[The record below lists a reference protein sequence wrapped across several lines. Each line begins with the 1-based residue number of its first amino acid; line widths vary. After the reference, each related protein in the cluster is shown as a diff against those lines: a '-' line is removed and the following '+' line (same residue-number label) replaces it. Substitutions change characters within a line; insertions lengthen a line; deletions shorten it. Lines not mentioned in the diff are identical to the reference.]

1 MMAQLQTNKVK
12 TMPWTQNSD
21 EFFGKDLSVYLSP
34 APPDYRA
41 LCAELLRAWRLGD
54 NIVGPMN
61 RAAAALD
68 AQTEP
73 VAPTD
78 DELDDLADDFL
89 DWNCEGWRAYARAVL
104 ARYARSAIQ
113 PVPVSERLP
122 GPKDCN
128 ADGEAWVEEPA
139 FDYPLHDS
147 GDYDIEPGK
156 WVLRRIAPFDKPNN
170 RRWLPHHALP
180 TPTP

>member
-104 ARYARSAIQ
+104 TRYARAAVQ
-113 PVPVSERLP
+113 PVPVSKRPWEREGWL
-122 GPKDCN
+122 D
-128 ADGEAWVEEPA
+128 ADGRCWM
-139 FDYPLHDS
+139 
-147 GDYDIEPGK
+147 GDPGNAEFIPS
-156 WVLRRIAPFDKPNN
+156 WRLCCPEDAPSMTCS
-170 RRWLPHHALP
+170 LPHHALP
-180 TPTP
+180 IPTPTP